1 MLKSDGSFYGY
12 KARPESDDV
21 EPLNHFS
28 VQSEGEGRGGEG
40 EGGLGLM

>member
-12 KARPESDDV
+12 KARPDGDV

-28 VQSEGEGRGGEG
+28 VQSEWEGRGEG
-40 EGGLGLM
+40 VGGRVRM